1 MDNVLAFGID
11 GTMTAARHREAAGR
25 FHCGHAIA
33 LCAAGEVQLAR
44 AVVKALSV
52 VWPQGRALVLDCDA

>member
-11 GTMTAARHREAAGR
+11 GTMRAARHREAAGR
-25 FHCGHAIA
+25 FHLGHAIA

-44 AVVKALSV
+44 GAFEALSA
-52 VWPQGRALVLDCDA
+52 VWPGRKGTGA